1 MTDRRST
8 AGMLAGLASVA
19 ALVAACAGSTA
30 TPPIVYITPAV
41 STGPIVVVATAT
53 PALTPTPAPTL
64 VPVVGASWP
73 ATPTI
78 VATIQSE
85 GGSTAS
91 CSTWTVT
98 MHKPVVTGIPSAGAM
113 NSAISALVDGWIGDF
128 KKRLGEGGGAGPCTL
143 DGTFTVGIASQ
154 TLVGIA
160 FANQVYLGGAST
172 GSAAGSI
179 NFVSSTAAPIV
190 FGDLFTDAGA
200 AAEILSKQSRT
211 LLATALASDG
221 DAALIAA
228 GTGQA
233 LSNFDKAF
241 VLTPAGLQLWF
252 AELQVGPAALGT
264 PAITVPWSA
273 LAGVLNA
280 DGPAAQFITAPTSSP
295 SAS

>member
-8 AGMLAGLASVA
+8 AGMLAGLVSVA

-30 TPPIVYITPAV
+30 TPPIVY
-41 STGPIVVVATAT
+41 
-53 PALTPTPAPTL
+53 LTPAPTPSPIVAVATPATTPTPGPTP
-64 VPVVGASWP
+64 VPVAGASWP

-78 VATIQSE
+78 VETIQSE

-113 NSAISALVDGWIGDF
+113 NAAISALVDGWVVDF
-128 KKRLGEGGGAGPCTL
+128 KKRLAEGGGAGPCTL
-143 DGTFTVGIASQ
+143 DGSFTVGIASQ

-172 GSAAGSI
+172 VAAVGGI
-179 NFVSSTAAPIV
+179 NFTSPTGSTIA
-190 FGDLFTDAGA
+190 FGDLFAAGGA
-200 AAEILSKQSRT
+200 AAEILSAQSRT

-221 DAALIAA
+221 NATQIAA
-228 GTGQA
+228 GTGPA

-252 AELQVGPAALGT
+252 AELQIGPAALGT
-264 PAITVPWSA
+264 PVITVPWSA
-273 LAGVLNA
+273 LSGVLNS
-280 DGPAAQFITAPTSSP
+280 DGPASQFITAPASSP